1 MSHIQKVS
9 SARVAL
15 VDSEKHSHWAVESL
29 PVVAG
34 AKEDFLNAL
43 QRAWQD
49 FLIAKRNEL

>member
-9 SARVAL
+9 LARVAL
-15 VDSEKHSHWAVESL
+15 VDSEKHRHWTLESL

>member
-15 VDSEKHSHWAVESL
+15 VSSEKHSNWTVESL